1 MGYGHPANGEHNFY
15 GEFKTRKEAEDMM
28 NRLNGEP
35 MWVEDLYF
43 PKGSKW
49 GQEWDEEKVEEG
61 DEKDFKEPW
70 PGYFDSVNKQKF
82 MDEKKGF
89 REAQEDEE
97 EFRTYVDD
105 DETSWMRRKERIA
118 ELENELLDL
127 QDDIMFADEVG
138 NDEMAEEDMD
148 EVRRIDAEL
157 ETLRGMDEVEQQEL
171 DEEYETGEKSQFFT
185 KKYRADAYNHPN
197 RSPSYN
203 VNRDRATDLLTSN
216 KLDGRQKA
224 EWSNKFL
231 ESAKSRED
239 YLVDEH
245 LLIEFLETFGE
256 EPYYGA

>member
-43 PKGSKW
+43 PKGSEW
-49 GQEWDEEKVEEG
+49 GQEWDEEKVE
-61 DEKDFKEPW
+61 
-70 PGYFDSVNKQKF
+70 
-82 MDEKKGF
+82 
-89 REAQEDEE
+89 
-97 EFRTYVDD
+97 
-105 DETSWMRRKERIA
+105 
-118 ELENELLDL
+118 
-127 QDDIMFADEVG
+127 
-138 NDEMAEEDMD
+138 
-148 EVRRIDAEL
+148 
-157 ETLRGMDEVEQQEL
+157 EQQEL
-171 DEEYETGEKSQFFT
+171 DEEYETGEKSQFFA